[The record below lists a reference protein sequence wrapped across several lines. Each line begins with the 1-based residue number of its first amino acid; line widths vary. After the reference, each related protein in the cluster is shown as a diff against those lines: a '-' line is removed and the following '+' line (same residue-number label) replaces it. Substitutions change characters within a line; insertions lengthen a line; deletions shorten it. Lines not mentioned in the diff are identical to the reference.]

1 MNNGCERS
9 NATIQLCMSHVR
21 HILQSVEMPAATN
34 ARASGDYIHPGPG
47 GGHQWD
53 IGTTSILAH
62 AVGLAP
68 SKDNYWSN
76 ESEAGNGYGK
86 WGYEPHSRLQSAVLS
101 FSAGPVAPADRIGS
115 SDVALIMRACD
126 ASGRLLSPD
135 KPAMKSDASFIHQA
149 FGQRDGEGTGTGADG
164 QLWTTYATVN
174 GSRYAHSYSGPA
186 TAVASEGLTDI

>member
-1 MNNGCERS
+1 M
-9 NATIQLCMSHVR
+9 TV
-21 HILQSVEMPAATN
+21 
-34 ARASGDYIHPGPG
+34 GPG

-76 ESEAGNGYGK
+76 ETEVGNGYGI

-101 FSAGPVAPADRIGS
+101 LSAGPVAPADRIGS
-115 SDVALIMRACD
+115 SNVALIMRACD
-126 ASGRLLSPD
+126 AGGRLLSPD
-135 KPAMKSDASFIHQA
+135 KPATKSDASFIQQA
-149 FGQRDGEGTGTGADG
+149 FGKSDGKDTGADG

-174 GSRYAHSYSGPA
+174 GSRYAHSYNGPP
-186 TAVASEGLTDI
+186 